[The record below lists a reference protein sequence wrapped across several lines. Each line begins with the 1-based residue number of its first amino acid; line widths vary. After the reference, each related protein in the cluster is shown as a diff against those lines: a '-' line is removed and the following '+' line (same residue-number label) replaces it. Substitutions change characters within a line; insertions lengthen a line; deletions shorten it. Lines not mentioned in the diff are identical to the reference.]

1 MTNKLLKWIRKC
13 SNLPDT
19 QLEEYLNTI
28 HGNSINSFLQAIDK
42 TSTNGK
48 RDFPAV
54 IYDLNLAGKNVTL
67 TLQEEGIP
75 QSVYHN
81 DNREQLTIR
90 IKQYQS
96 ALALNSISNFKILLL
111 RKHIGQDLVDIYD
124 TFENQLEFYSYCK
137 QQFGWEKAM
146 YRLYSNYYQ
155 FIEDYPMFL
164 YSGIG
169 WTQLRNRNIELRKWL
184 ESPQANGIPIDDKSS
199 PSFWMRIC

>member
-75 QSVYHN
+75 QSVYHK
-81 DNREQLTIR
+81 R
-90 IKQYQS
+90 
-96 ALALNSISNFKILLL
+96 
-111 RKHIGQDLVDIYD
+111 
-124 TFENQLEFYSYCK
+124 
-137 QQFGWEKAM
+137 
-146 YRLYSNYYQ
+146 
-155 FIEDYPMFL
+155 
-164 YSGIG
+164 
-169 WTQLRNRNIELRKWL
+169 
-184 ESPQANGIPIDDKSS
+184 
-199 PSFWMRIC
+199 